1 MKRICAVAA
10 FILLVNGRASA
21 QCEPD
26 LKVLR
31 ESWATFFNNKQP
43 DKLVDLYASD
53 ATLLSPDGQRLVG
66 NLNIR
71 AYLKNIMDS
80 GTVTVSLESVTI
92 DCSTEMGYE
101 TGTYTETIARAG
113 AATGGK
119 AGVGGNAG
127 MGGGGNKKLEGNYLV
142 VIRKVSGKWL
152 IVAHASVA
160 Q

>member
-80 GTVTVSLESVTI
+80 GTVTVSLRSVTI
-92 DCSTEMGYE
+92 DCSTEMASE
-101 TGTYTETIARAG
+101 TGSYSETISSPS
-113 AATGGK
+113 AAIGGK

-127 MGGGGNKKLEGNYLV
+127 IGGGGTKK
-142 VIRKVSGKWL
+142 
-152 IVAHASVA
+152 
-160 Q
+160 